1 MLGVTGEKGG
11 FGIPD
16 RGISMSLKLRE
27 HIGKEAG
34 FEAGSW
40 ARGGH
45 RGHPGLACQ
54 YWHFLQCG

>member
-1 MLGVTGEKGG
+1 MSGRQGG

-16 RGISMSLKLRE
+16 KGISMSLKLRE
-27 HIGKEAG
+27 HTGEEAR

-45 RGHPGLACQ
+45 RGHPGLA
-54 YWHFLQCG
+54 

>member
-1 MLGVTGEKGG
+1 MSGRQDG

-27 HIGKEAG
+27 HIGEEAG

-40 ARGGH
+40 AGRGH
-45 RGHPGLACQ
+45 RGHPGLA
-54 YWHFLQCG
+54 